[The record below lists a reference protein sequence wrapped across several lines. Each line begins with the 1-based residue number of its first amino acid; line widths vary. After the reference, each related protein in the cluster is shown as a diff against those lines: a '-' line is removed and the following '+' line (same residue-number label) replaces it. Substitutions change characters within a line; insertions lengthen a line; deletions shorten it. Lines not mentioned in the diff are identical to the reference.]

1 MQLHGFFSTIKGMRL
16 GFFLGG
22 THVMSETVIQFFQ
35 EYSEWAIIISLVLN
49 LLIGILGVVPTVFIT
64 AANIL
69 FFGFWYGTFI
79 SFIGEALGAMVA
91 FLLYRKGFKQVSR
104 EKLKG
109 YPRVVRLLEARE
121 KEAFL
126 LILSLRLLP
135 FVPSGFVTFASAIGA
150 VSALTFVVAS
160 SIGKI
165 PALVLE
171 AYSVYNVTEWNT
183 EGKIILGV
191 VALVGIY
198 IFVKERRN

>member
-1 MQLHGFFSTIKGMRL
+1 
-16 GFFLGG
+16 
-22 THVMSETVIQFFQ
+22 MSETVIQFFQ
-35 EYSEWAIIISLVLN
+35 EYSEWAIILSLVLN
-49 LLIGILGVVPTVFIT
+49 ILIGISGVVPTVFIT

-91 FLLYRKGFKQVSR
+91 FFLYRKGFKQVSR

-150 VSALTFVVAS
+150 VSAWTFVVAS

-191 VALVGIY
+191 VALAGIY
-198 IFVKERRN
+198 IFVNKRRN